1 MEAREKFEALP
12 DVAIIFEGL
21 HPTIIW
27 FCKTA
32 NRYATSFSG
41 FDNKVVWLNGAWHA
55 FQEQQKIINM
65 QECGAKQIIEILN
78 DFNSSEK
85 PASFYLRKIQELL
98 E

>member
-1 MEAREKFEALP
+1 METREKFEALP

-41 FDNKVVWLNGAWHA
+41 FDNKVVWLNGAWYA
-55 FQEQQKIINM
+55 FQEQQIKLDAIKKKLSDIYDACD
-65 QECGAKQIIEILN
+65 EYKTVGHLLDE
-78 DFNSSEK
+78 
-85 PASFYLRKIQELL
+85 IQELL
-98 E
+98 K